1 MYIPRVPNAPELLA
15 EAKSFP
21 QLAALL
27 RRGRELPLYQAP
39 LARCQRDDWECFQNL
54 PLLGKNALREN
65 FPQNFL
71 GDQATLDALL
81 AQNLIELEHTSGT
94 TSERL
99 PVIFARGWWDA
110 QEQRALRLN
119 PFAAKML
126 DESSAARRATITSPA
141 CNGLTCPTVWMSREQ
156 RIIGSTLFVNLQRI
170 PFLLPD
176 AELERMAV
184 EIADWQPQFLD
195 TDPVHAVWFA
205 RFCERRGLKFPSL
218 KFILGSYEFVSA
230 VHKKILTRVF
240 GVPVLNL
247 YGSTETG
254 HLLMEN
260 ARGEMQR
267 SEATA
272 FLEIVDADARGIG
285 DLIVTTL
292 SNDFMPLL
300 RYRIGDLAEKISTPA
315 GPRFIVHG
323 RAKDALLAADS
334 SRVTTWDVDQC
345 FQNADG
351 FTHYELRQSEDGN
364 CALRF
369 IPDVVAP
376 SENALSEITARLEA
390 LLQTPGKIPAEAMPT
405 LVPTASGKFRL
416 TCRVLPD
423 KVTT

>member
-1 MYIPRVPNAPELLA
+1 MYIPRVPTAPELLTEA
-15 EAKSFP
+15 EPFP
-21 QLAALL
+21 QLAELL
-27 RRGRELPLYQAP
+27 PRCRALPLYRAA
-39 LARCQRDDWECFQNL
+39 LARCQRDDLACFQSL
-54 PLLGKNALREN
+54 PLLGKLAMREN
-65 FPQNFL
+65 FPHNFL
-71 GDQATLDALL
+71 GDQSTLDGLL

-99 PVIFARGWWDA
+99 PVIFARGWWDE

-119 PFAAKML
+119 AFAASVL
-126 DESSAARRATITSPA
+126 DEFPAARRATITSPA

-156 RIIGSTLFVNLQRI
+156 RIIGSALFVNLQRI
-170 PFLLPD
+170 PFLLAD
-176 AELERMAV
+176 AELERMAA

-205 RFCERRGLKFPSL
+205 RFCERRGIKFPSL

-260 ARGEMQR
+260 ARGEMQP
-267 SEATA
+267 SDNTA

-300 RYRIGDLAEKISTPA
+300 RYRIGDLAEKISTPNGA
-315 GPRFIVHG
+315 RYIVHG
-323 RAKDALLAADS
+323 RAKDALLAANG

-345 FQNADG
+345 FRDADG
-351 FTHYELRQSEDGN
+351 FTHYELRQSEDGA
-364 CALRF
+364 CVLRYV
-369 IPDVVAP
+369 PDVTAP
-376 SENALSEITARLEA
+376 TDETLNQITARLEA

-405 LVPTASGKFRL
+405 LVPAASGKFRL

-423 KVTT
+423 KVAA

>member
-1 MYIPRVPNAPELLA
+1 VLSAPEIIA
-15 EAKSFP
+15 ETKPFP
-21 QLAALL
+21 QIAALL
-27 RRGRELPLYQAP
+27 PRCRELPLYRET
-39 LARCQRDDWECFQNL
+39 LARCERDDWECFQSL
-54 PLLGKNALREN
+54 PLLGKNAMREN

-71 GDQATLDALL
+71 GDQVTLDALL

-94 TSERL
+94 TSDRL

-119 PFAAKML
+119 SFAATIL
-126 DESSAARRATITSPA
+126 AEFPAARRATITSPA

-156 RIIGSTLFVNLQRI
+156 RIIGSALFVNLQRI
-170 PFLLPD
+170 PFLLSE
-176 AELERMAV
+176 AELERMAT

-260 ARGEMQR
+260 AAGEMQR

-272 FLEIVDADARGIG
+272 FLEIHDADARGIG

-292 SNDFMPLL
+292 SNDYMPLL
-300 RYRIGDLAEKISTPA
+300 RYRIGDLAEEISTPA
-315 GPRFIVHG
+315 GPRYIVHG
-323 RAKDALLAADS
+323 RAKDALLAADG

-345 FQNADG
+345 FRDADG

-364 CALRF
+364 CILRF
-369 IPDVVAP
+369 IPDAVAP
-376 SENALSEITARLEA
+376 SAETLRQVTARLET
-390 LLQTPGKIPAEAMPT
+390 LLQTPGKIPVEAMPT

-423 KVTT
+423 KVAA